1 MNRAPTSPTGGE
13 ILIVDDTPNNLRLL
27 STMLTEQGYVV
38 RKALNGASALRS
50 IKADPP
56 DLVLLDVKMPQMNG
70 YEVCQKLKAEDPI
83 NEIPVIFISA
93 LDEAMDKVKAFVVG
107 GVDYIT
113 KPFQLE
119 EVLARVENQLMLR
132 QQKQQLTEQ
141 NHRLQ
146 DEIEKREQAEL
157 ALKRTNEELQQ
168 INQLLYRLANLDGL
182 TQVANRRRFDDY
194 FEREWLRMRRDRR
207 PMSLILCDVDYF
219 KYYNDAYGH
228 QAGDDCLRI
237 VARAI
242 DRAVKRPADLVARY
256 GGEEFAILL
265 PNTDS
270 GGAMDVARQIRE
282 SVEECQIAHPQSEV
296 SDRVTLSMGL
306 TTLIPTIDISPDLLI
321 ATADRALYEAKN
333 RGRNRMISE
342 NTVVEVSNLR

>member
-1 MNRAPTSPTGGE
+1 MNRAPISPTGGE

-27 STMLTEQGYVV
+27 SSMLTEQGYVV

-70 YEVCQKLKAEDPI
+70 YEVCQKLKAEDPT

-119 EVLARVENQLMLR
+119 EVLARVDNQLMLR

-141 NHRLQ
+141 NNRLQ
-146 DEIEKREQAEL
+146 DEIEKREKAEL
-157 ALKRTNEELQQ
+157 ALKLMNQELQQ
-168 INQLLYRLANLDGL
+168 LNQSLYHLANLDGL

-194 FEREWLRMRRDRR
+194 FEREWLRMRRERL
-207 PMSLILCDVDYF
+207 PIALILCDVDYF
-219 KYYNDAYGH
+219 KPYNDAYGH
-228 QAGDDCLRI
+228 QAGDDCLRVI
-237 VARAI
+237 ARAI
-242 DRAVKRPADLVARY
+242 NRAVRRPADLVARY

-265 PNTDS
+265 PNTEEK
-270 GGAMDVARQIRE
+270 GAMDVAGKIRE
-282 SVEECQIAHPQSEV
+282 SVEECQISHAQSEV
-296 SDRVTLSMGL
+296 GDRVTLSMGL
-306 TTLIPTIDISPDLLI
+306 TSLIPTIEISPDVVI

-333 RGRNRMISE
+333 RGRNRIVSK